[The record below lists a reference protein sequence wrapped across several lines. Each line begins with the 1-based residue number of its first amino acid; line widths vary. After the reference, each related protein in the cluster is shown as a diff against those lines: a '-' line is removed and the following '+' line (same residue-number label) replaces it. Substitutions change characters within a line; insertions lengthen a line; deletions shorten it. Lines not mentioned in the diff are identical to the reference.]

1 MFWLVKYLKENFRE
15 KYKFYFL
22 ASILIL
28 IFFLT
33 QFNYWFGDYNR
44 SDLNTI
50 EEEIIKI
57 STEKEKLLLE
67 NKALEEERDKLS
79 LGREAIEGV
88 ARTELGLIKPGETFY
103 VFKEAEEESPKLIR

>member
-1 MFWLVKYLKENFRE
+1 MFWLVKYLKEIFKEN
-15 KYKFYFL
+15 YKFYFL
-22 ASILIL
+22 ASILML
-28 IFFLT
+28 IIFLT

-44 SDLNTI
+44 SDLNTMK
-50 EEEIIKI
+50 EEIIKI
-57 STEKEKLLLE
+57 STENEKLLLE

-103 VFKEAEEESPKLIR
+103 VFKEPKKESPKTN

>member
-57 STEKEKLLLE
+57 STENEELLLE
-67 NKALEEERDKLS
+67 NKVLEEERDKLS

-103 VFKEAEEESPKLIR
+103 VFKEAEEESPKTN

>member
-103 VFKEAEEESPKLIR
+103 VFKEAEEESPKTN